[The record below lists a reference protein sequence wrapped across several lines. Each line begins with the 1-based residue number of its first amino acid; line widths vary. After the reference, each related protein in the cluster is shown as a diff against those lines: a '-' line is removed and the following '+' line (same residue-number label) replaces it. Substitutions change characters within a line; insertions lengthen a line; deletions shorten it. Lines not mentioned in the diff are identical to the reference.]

1 VKRLTAGAAGNKAAQ
16 GEVMVQTVLVVDDE
30 ARNRALVR
38 AILAK
43 TCLVIEAASAAEA
56 YVLIEKHDVDLVLLD
71 VMMPFESGISAAARI
86 KASTAG
92 RGYLPIIMLT
102 ALSDQDDR
110 NAALA
115 AGADDFLSKPVDA
128 RELTL
133 RAHSFLRLRQQERQ
147 IRQQRDELQKVL
159 DLKDDL
165 FGLLVHD
172 LRNPLTSVI
181 AMLQVLQ
188 SEAESPQ
195 AMEDAHAGLVAAQRV
210 GGVIDDIL
218 QLIALEAGQI
228 QLLWSA
234 CSLSHVAGDAAE
246 TLRGAARDRD
256 IELRI
261 VGDAVVEGDTALLRR
276 AIENLLANAVRYAP
290 RRSRVDVNI
299 TTDVD
304 TDAVTV
310 AVGDRGPG
318 VPDDRKH
325 ALFTKFGG
333 IPRKVEATAR
343 RSYGFGL
350 YLVDL
355 VARAHDG
362 SASVFD
368 RDGGGASFELS
379 LPPFRRV

>member
-1 VKRLTAGAAGNKAAQ
+1 
-16 GEVMVQTVLVVDDE
+16 MVQTVLVVDDE
-30 ARNRALVR
+30 PRNRALVR

-43 TCLVIEAASAAEA
+43 TCLVIEADSAAEA
-56 YVLIEKHDVDLVLLD
+56 YVCLEQHEIDLVLLD
-71 VMMPFESGISAAARI
+71 VMMPQESGVAAVARI
-86 KASTAG
+86 KASTAD
-92 RGYLPIIMLT
+92 RGFLPIIMLT

-133 RAHSFLRLRQQERQ
+133 RTQSFLRLRLQDRQ
-147 IRQQRDELQKVL
+147 IRQQRDDLQKAI

-181 AMLQVLQ
+181 AMLQVLKN
-188 SEAESPQ
+188 EAASAQ
-195 AMEDAHAGLVAAQRV
+195 ALEDAQAGLVAAQRV

-228 QLLWSA
+228 QLLWSE
-234 CSLSHVAGDAAE
+234 CSLSRVAADAAA
-246 TLRGAARDRD
+246 TVRGAARDRD
-256 IELRI
+256 IELT
-261 VGDAVVEGDTALLRR
+261 VGGDAVVECDRALVRR
-276 AIENLLANAVRYAP
+276 AIENLLANAVRHAP
-290 RRSRVDVNI
+290 RGSCIDVNI
-299 TTDVD
+299 SAAN
-304 TDAVTV
+304 DAVV
-310 AVGDRGPG
+310 IAVRDRGPG
-318 VPDDRKH
+318 VPDDRKQD
-325 ALFTKFGG
+325 LFVKFGG

-355 VARAHDG
+355 VARAHRG
-362 SASVFD
+362 SAGVFD

-379 LPPFRRV
+379 LPQMRQA